1 MNVYEVRTTRQA
13 EEQMAE
19 VVRYLSHELLEPQ
32 LAHALLSALEKAMAS
47 LSTLPQRALLVT
59 EEPWHSRG
67 IRRLLCKNF
76 LIYFSIE
83 EIPRRV
89 VVLGVV
95 YARRDQLHQLKNLD
109 F

>member
-1 MNVYEVRTTRQA
+1 MDLYEVRTTRQV

-19 VVRYLSHELLEPQ
+19 IVHYLSRELLEPQ
-32 LAHALLSALEKAMAS
+32 LANALLTALENSMAS
-47 LSTLPQRALLVT
+47 LSTLPQRALLVA

-83 EIPRRV
+83 EAARRV
-89 VVLGVV
+89 VILGVV
-95 YARRDQLHQLKNLD
+95 YARRNQLHQLKNLD

>member
-1 MNVYEVRTTRQA
+1 MGGYEVRMIRQA

-19 VVRYLSHELLEPQ
+19 MVHYLSHELLEPQ
-32 LAHALLSALEKAMAS
+32 LANTLLTALESAMAS
-47 LSTLPQRALLVT
+47 LSTLPQRALLVA

-83 EIPRRV
+83 EVARRV
-89 VVLGVV
+89 IILGVV

>member
-1 MNVYEVRTTRQA
+1 MDVYEVRTTRQA

-19 VVRYLSHELLEPQ
+19 IVRYLSRELLELQ
-32 LAHALLSALEKAMAS
+32 LANALLTALESSMAS
-47 LSTLPQRALLVT
+47 LSTLPQRALLVA

-83 EIPRRV
+83 EAAHRV
-89 VVLGVV
+89 VILGVV
-95 YARRDQLHQLKNLD
+95 YARRDQLHQLKNLG

>member
-1 MNVYEVRTTRQA
+1 MDVYEVRTTRQA

-59 EEPWHSRG
+59 EEPWHSQG